1 MPVPDVEQNAVDAG
15 PLARLIPQDRASALV
30 SIQDAE
36 GAVHAQVVLGACG
49 AQDER
54 SEDLLRPVWTV
65 VVRLSPAS

>member
-1 MPVPDVEQNAVDAG
+1 MPIQDVEQNAVDVG
-15 PLARLIPQDRASALV
+15 PFARLIAQDRASALA

-36 GAVHAQVVLGACG
+36 GAVHAQVVLGSGG

-65 VVRLSPAS
+65 VVRLSPTS